1 MAISLA
7 AQLLTFPV
15 CIYYFHQFPNLFL
28 ITNIIA
34 VPLSGIILYAEIAL
48 IAFSWVPFVGVYIGK
63 LVSGLVWM
71 MNKIILWINERSF
84 AVWDKIPATVLST
97 WLLYAVVI
105 GLSIWLISKNK
116 KYVQPA
122 LLCFFAFV
130 LLHTY
135 NRWQT
140 LNQQKIIVY
149 NVPRY
154 QAIDFVN
161 GTNYQFVGDSL
172 LLEDGLLQNFH
183 LKPGRIALQLN
194 KRKDPVEGFSQ
205 HEMFYQFHRK
215 RIMIVDKPI
224 SIAVTEK
231 KINID
236 LVIISGNPKLSISQ
250 LAQAINCNR
259 FIFDAS
265 NPLWKIE
272 KWQKECKALQLS
284 SHAVSADGA
293 FVWDIGI

>member
-48 IAFSWVPFVGVYIGK
+48 IAFSWVPFPGVYIGK
-63 LVSGLVWM
+63 LVSSLVWV
-71 MNKIILWINERSF
+71 MNKIILWINEFSF

-105 GLSIWLISKNK
+105 GLSAWLISKNK
-116 KYVQPA
+116 KYVQPT
-122 LLCFFAFV
+122 LLCFFTFV

-135 NRWQT
+135 NSWQT
-140 LNQQKIIVY
+140 LNQHKIIVY

-161 GTNYQFVGDSL
+161 GTNYQFVGDSV

-183 LKPGRIALQLN
+183 LKPGRIALQLSD
-194 KRKDPVEGFSQ
+194 RKDSLENFFH
-205 HEMFYQFHRK
+205 HEMFYQFQGK
-215 RIMIVDKPI
+215 RIMIVDKPFAI
-224 SIAVTEK
+224 GAPDR
-231 KINID
+231 KIDID
-236 LVIISGNPKLSISQ
+236 LVIISGNPQLSISQ
-250 LAQAINCNR
+250 LARSVNCNR
-259 FIFDAS
+259 VIFDAS

-272 KWQKECKALQLS
+272 RWRKECNALQLP